1 MSNNEYRVFA
11 GDEVAKAKLK
21 VLEKGLDLAVQ
32 EAKRTRELVQQ
43 DGVNPRDALLLLIDY
58 IIETGD
64 NVRITNSV
72 INRLDGVGII
82 KEKNPK
88 S

>member
-1 MSNNEYRVFA
+1 M
-11 GDEVAKAKLK
+11 GDEVLKTKLK

-43 DGVNPRDALLLLIDY
+43 DGVNSRDALLLLIDY

-64 NVRITNSV
+64 TVRITNSV
-72 INRLDGVGII
+72 VNRLDGVGII

-88 S
+88 P

>member
-1 MSNNEYRVFA
+1 M
-11 GDEVAKAKLK
+11 GDEVLKTKLK

-43 DGVNPRDALLLLIDY
+43 DGVNSRDALLLLIDY

-64 NVRITNSV
+64 TVRITNSV